1 MKKLLALLLSASLA
15 LSICLF
21 AGCGDTPEETTA
33 SQTTAASTAETTVAS
48 TEQTTEATTAP
59 KDTEAQTTAGESTPA
74 ETTTETTSATADTQP
89 EDTTSAAE
97 DTDTPPSTVD
107 LSGYDGYTKLP
118 GYEDVDFGGKTFI
131 ISGGIQT
138 PDVMNTDVEIYSD
151 ETDLIHTAVRERNL
165 LVEKLYNCKIELYAV
180 GNPQTIASA
189 DVTGNMHTLDLYTN
203 TYHSSGYHTGG
214 QNYNLYSL
222 GINFDNPWWDQAFV
236 DTYTLDVN
244 GKDTIYGV
252 VGDFAIT
259 AWSSIYTLF
268 YNIDLYQSNEYCQKI
283 DIYQL
288 VRDKKWTMDVFTE
301 MIKNVKHDVNGNSV
315 YAYADEDIMGWVRT
329 GHASH
334 AMHVASNMK
343 IISNVNGSF
352 VFSPAAQANEWS
364 TVIDK
369 GIEMWALEGTETI
382 SYSKIPAYIAADKA
396 LFASEILGTAIG
408 MKDMDVSLGLVPYP
422 LYSETQDAYCNYVD
436 SHVGLYYIPISVP
449 DPEVIATF
457 FELYACHS
465 SYTVR
470 PAFIESYKVEYL
482 GDEESGEMLDLIF
495 DNLNYDPGYL
505 WWSKYETDV
514 GNMISGAKNTITQ
527 WAGRKGSTVVKD
539 IEAAM
544 EGLRDNLY

>member
-1 MKKLLALLLSASLA
+1 MKKWIALLLSSSLA
-15 LSICLF
+15 LSLCLF
-21 AGCGDTPEETTA
+21 AAGCGDTPADPTTTAATGTAATTIAATTAANTTAEETTA
-33 SQTTAASTAETTVAS
+33 
-48 TEQTTEATTAP
+48 ATT
-59 KDTEAQTTAGESTPA
+59 DSTPA
-74 ETTTETTSATADTQP
+74 EDTEPTTP
-89 EDTTSAAE
+89 EDTTEAPPATE
-97 DTDTPPSTVD
+97 TTADTGIENPVID
-107 LSGYDGYTKLP
+107 LSNYDGYTKLP
-118 GYEDVDFGGKTFI
+118 GYEDVDFGGRTFI
-131 ISGGIQT
+131 ISGGTET

-180 GNPQTIASA
+180 GNPYSIASA
-189 DVTGNMHTLDLYTN
+189 DVTGNMHTLDIYTN
-203 TYHSSGYHTGG
+203 TYHSHGYHTNGI
-214 QNYNLYSL
+214 NYNLYNL
-222 GINFDNPWWDQAFV
+222 GINFSNPWWDQAFV
-236 DTYTLDVN
+236 DTYTLDIN

-252 VGDFAIT
+252 VGDFALT
-259 AWSSIYTLF
+259 GWRSIYTLF
-268 YNIDLYQSNEYCQKI
+268 YNIDLYKSNEYCQQI

-301 MIKNVKHDVNGNSV
+301 MVKNVKRDVNGNSV

-352 VFSPAAQANEWS
+352 VFSPATQANEWS
-364 TVIDK
+364 TIIEK
-369 GIEMWALEGTETI
+369 GIEVWALEGTETI
-382 SYSKIPAYIAADKA
+382 SYSKIPAYIAADKT
-396 LFASEILGTAIG
+396 LFASEILGTAGG

-465 SYTVR
+465 KYTVR

-505 WWSKYETDV
+505 WWSAYETDV

-527 WAGRKGSTVVKD
+527 WAGRKGANIVKEIETVM
-539 IEAAM
+539 A
-544 EGLRDNLY
+544 GLRDNLY